1 MESAFRSAID
11 GLTAYASGLSRPA
24 DFMAAAQ
31 AGHAVGVVAE
41 ELSASAMALLAQAVV
56 DFRIPLFVD
65 SGAYGHFR
73 RDGPMS
79 SAAIDFAVVLQAYD
93 DVLEAICAENAAEE
107 HLPPPLLV
115 MPDVPGDQA
124 ASARQLW
131 AHRGYVSSLLRFPRL
146 ARPIIPLHHGRRPL
160 SWLYR
165 DLVQMLGSEGFIVG
179 IPAAAAAL
187 PASSIS
193 ELFTNA
199 APRAVHVLGAL
210 SERRLHPRIWQVLAV
225 AASPPDF
232 SADAN
237 VVRGRV
243 IRGAMTASQRRA
255 GIVRELGR
263 AARRQELEGYLAECG
278 DLKGLRLR
286 FQASELTDRRR
297 ILRFLAEATETT
309 PDRAAADFV
318 LTAPA
323 VPRAA

>member
-187 PASSIS
+187 PASAIS

-210 SERRLHPRIWQVLAV
+210 SERRLHPRIW
-225 AASPPDF
+225 PGP
-232 SADAN
+232 
-237 VVRGRV
+237 RGRRLATRLLRRRQRRPRAGYPRRDDGLSATGRHRPGTRTRRAPPGA
-243 IRGAMTASQRRA
+243 RGLPRRMWRSQR
-255 GIVRELGR
+255 
-263 AARRQELEGYLAECG
+263 
-278 DLKGLRLR
+278 
-286 FQASELTDRRR
+286 
-297 ILRFLAEATETT
+297 
-309 PDRAAADFV
+309 P
-318 LTAPA
+318 APA
-323 VPRAA
+323 VPGE